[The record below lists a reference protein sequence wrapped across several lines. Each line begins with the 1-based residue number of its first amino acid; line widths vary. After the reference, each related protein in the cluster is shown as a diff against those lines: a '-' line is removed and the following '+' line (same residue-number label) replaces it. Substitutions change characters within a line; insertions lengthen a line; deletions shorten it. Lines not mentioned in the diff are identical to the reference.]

1 MPFYERAPWPGST
14 GHNAEILQMSL
25 LHVRTRPIT
34 VEEFNLMA
42 EKGILAPDE
51 RVELIE
57 GAIVPLSPQNKPHS
71 DAISWTTNLL
81 VELFGKTHLVRV
93 QLPLDL
99 SPYSEPE
106 PDFAVVPKES
116 LAKVHRHPTSAN
128 LVIEVAQT
136 SLAYDRYEKAS
147 LYARFGIPDY
157 WVLNTVDG
165 CLEVHRSPKVDA
177 SAPFGHSYAERQVYV
192 PDQTVV
198 PCSLVPH
205 PIRVSQLTGP

>member
-1 MPFYERAPWPGST
+1 
-14 GHNAEILQMSL
+14 MSV

-71 DAISWTTNLL
+71 DAISWTNNLL

-106 PDFAVVPKES
+106 PDFAVVPKEC
-116 LAKVHRHPTSAN
+116 LAKVKRHPTGAD

-165 CLEVHRSPKVDA
+165 CLEVHRAPKVDA
-177 SAPFGHSYAERQVYV
+177 AAPFGYSYAERQVYL
-192 PDQTVV
+192 PDQTVA
-198 PCSLVPH
+198 PCALPPH
-205 PIRVSQLTGP
+205 PIRVSMLTGPA